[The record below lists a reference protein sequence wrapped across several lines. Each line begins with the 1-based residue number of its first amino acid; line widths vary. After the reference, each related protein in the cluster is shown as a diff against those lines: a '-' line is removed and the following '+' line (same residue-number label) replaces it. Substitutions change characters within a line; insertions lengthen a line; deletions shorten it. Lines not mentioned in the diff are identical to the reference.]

1 MNPSRLP
8 LLAALGAALAASAC
22 CTLPLAL
29 AAVGVGGAFA
39 SSLAVLEPYRPL
51 FVTLA
56 AGALGLAFWRS
67 ARAVAAPEAVA
78 SEGPDCACDDAPR
91 HRTRWVLLAGATV
104 AVAILVAAPALL
116 SRTGPGSAEAVVQP
130 VSVETEREVVVRIEG
145 MTCEACARGVEATL
159 GRTEGVLAASVG
171 MTPPEARIR
180 YDDTRTTPEALVEA
194 VEALGYEAEIAGR

>member
-51 FVTLA
+51 FVALA
-56 AGALGLAFWRS
+56 VGALGVAFWRS
-67 ARAVAAPEAVA
+67 ARATPEAVA

-104 AVAILVAAPALL
+104 AVAALVAAPALL
-116 SRTGPGSAEAVVQP
+116 SRETPTSAEAVVQP

-145 MTCEACARGVEATL
+145 MTCDACARGVEATL
-159 GRTEGVLAASVG
+159 ARTEGVLAASVG

-180 YDDTRTTPEALVEA
+180 YDDVRTTPEALVEA
-194 VEALGYEAEIAGR
+194 IEALGYEADVAAR